1 MRSPSARASS
11 SGFTILESI
20 LMIGVM
26 TVLAL
31 MSWAIYLK
39 ETDPERKGPG
49 VWEQMESPFVPAFR
63 EVDNPVII
71 EADPPLKSQIG
82 LPPQ

>member
-1 MRSPSARASS
+1 
-11 SGFTILESI
+11 
-20 LMIGVM
+20 MIGLM

-39 ETDPERKGPG
+39 ETDPNRKGAG
-49 VWEQMESPFVPAFR
+49 VWDKVESPFVPAFR

-71 EADPPLKSQIG
+71 VPDPPLPGPLGQ
-82 LPPQ
+82 PQ